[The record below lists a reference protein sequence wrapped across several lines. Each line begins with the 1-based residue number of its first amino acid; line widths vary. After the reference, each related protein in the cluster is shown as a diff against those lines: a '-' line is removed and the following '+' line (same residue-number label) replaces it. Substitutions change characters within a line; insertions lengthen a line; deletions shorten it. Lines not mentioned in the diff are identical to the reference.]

1 MRNKLGLK
9 QIPSVC
15 VSKGILALISAK
27 CKGVFFS
34 NSFKH
39 PLFISFD
46 QFNWNLCF
54 IWKPF
59 QESFVQLIHLL
70 LSFSALLIF
79 CFWSSLFVL
88 SSSALLI
95 SCFIFCYFFPLL
107 LFWSVAFNLHCL
119 VCCADFSVEM
129 KPQLWFIV
137 FHLME
142 IVKAGLAF

>member
-9 QIPSVC
+9 QIPIVC
-15 VSKGILALISAK
+15 NPRGILALISTK
-27 CKGVFFS
+27 FRGVFFTL
-34 NSFKH
+34 FKCT
-39 PLFISFD
+39 LFISFD

-59 QESFVQLIHLL
+59 QGSFDQLIHLL

-95 SCFIFCYFFPLL
+95 SCFIFCYFFFLL